1 MDIKLVKNFEE
12 GMYIPVNRE
21 ILLQIIDDN
30 RRLEQFNGKHIFLF
44 NPANNERFE
53 ILPEVPKF
61 NVTKIYY
68 GSEERDYFVFTSAK
82 MINEHETQITF
93 YWYQIS
99 LQETFIIHTQIVPT
113 DRLREPDYLKVLVLA
128 QDFCVFETKNGE
140 YGNKDSYSFLLKDVK
155 NNKELEFQN
164 EELGRFGIDKIVPLS
179 GNLCGIK
186 IGNKTI
192 GVINVNQFVSDM
204 VIGLEKITY
213 IDILDNA
220 SDTMQLAHMR
230 KYNNTLLYTKRDVSA
245 DSEEVVIYDYDNKV
259 KRVRLN
265 SHISEAADFKNICV
279 ISGVPYNFLESDKGT
294 RIINLNTQKT
304 EYKLPADVCVEYVQ
318 DDIIVTSEH
327 VKKMSIFR
335 KENDFVEVFRFPDM
349 HHAIYKTRDKF
360 KGCIKHFDDLLIF
373 VG

>member
-179 GNLCGIK
+179 RK
-186 IGNKTI
+186 SVRNK
-192 GVINVNQFVSDM
+192 NRQ
-204 VIGLEKITY
+204 
-213 IDILDNA
+213 
-220 SDTMQLAHMR
+220 
-230 KYNNTLLYTKRDVSA
+230 
-245 DSEEVVIYDYDNKV
+245 
-259 KRVRLN
+259 
-265 SHISEAADFKNICV
+265 
-279 ISGVPYNFLESDKGT
+279 
-294 RIINLNTQKT
+294 
-304 EYKLPADVCVEYVQ
+304 
-318 DDIIVTSEH
+318 
-327 VKKMSIFR
+327 
-335 KENDFVEVFRFPDM
+335 
-349 HHAIYKTRDKF
+349 
-360 KGCIKHFDDLLIF
+360 
-373 VG
+373 

>member
-155 NNKELEFQN
+155 NNKELYRYEGEN
-164 EELGRFGIDKIVPLS
+164 HITSYAEYENGYK
-179 GNLCGIK
+179 
-186 IGNKTI
+186 
-192 GVINVNQFVSDM
+192 
-204 VIGLEKITY
+204 VIGLSNSTDKYTVLDKDNKNLY
-213 IDILDNA
+213 SSKKVVLILDSELVLGDKPSYSA
-220 SDTMQLAHMR
+220 I
-230 KYNNTLLYTKRDVSA
+230 LYSSK
-245 DSEEVVIYDYDNKV
+245 DNKV
-259 KRVRLN
+259 INENTVSIIDDYKNMLYKYSDETNTYILDKDGKEIIKVNKNDYL
-265 SHISEAADFKNICV
+265 KNIDN
-279 ISGVPYNFLESDKGT
+279 Y
-294 RIINLNTQKT
+294 
-304 EYKLPADVCVEYVQ
+304 
-318 DDIIVTSEH
+318 
-327 VKKMSIFR
+327 
-335 KENDFVEVFRFPDM
+335 
-349 HHAIYKTRDKF
+349 F
-360 KGCIKHFDDLLIF
+360 K
-373 VG
+373 